1 MIQRDVDVIVKELIE
16 YIEENKAVD
25 TPEIAKLLDHLK
37 SANYIQFIL
46 EAKTHWE
53 TGNIITLADELI
65 LAISNQLNASKFKKD
80 EFK

>member
-53 TGNIITLADELI
+53 TGNIITLTDELI
-65 LAISNQLNASKFKKD
+65 LAISNHLTASKFKKD